1 MRYAQWLDDLKDP
14 PRFRPYRSFE
24 EVAARLQR
32 DNARLTDDR
41 AAFLARHWAKQLPSG
56 EVMLASDP
64 RHKMVNPYLFRID
77 EAVACW
83 RRITAQVLFVSGKQ
97 SNAPGRIKDTPEQ
110 MAERKNAYRNHREA
124 EIADCGHMMH
134 HDQPQRLAAVIEEFL
149 SPP

>member
-1 MRYAQWLDDLKDP
+1 VRYAQWLDELKDP

-24 EVAARLQR
+24 EVAARLKR
-32 DNARLTDDR
+32 DNPRLTDER
-41 AAFLARHWAKQLPSG
+41 AAFLARHWAKQLATG

-77 EAVACW
+77 EAFACW
-83 RRITAQVLFVSGKQ
+83 RRITAQVLIVSGEQ
-97 SNAPGRIKDTPEQ
+97 SNSPARIKDTPEQ
-110 MAERKNAYRNHREA
+110 MAERKNAYRNHREV

-134 HDQPQRLAAVIEEFL
+134 HDQPQRLAAVIEAFL